1 MNIANLLFQCGIVI
15 TTLGYRIRIFFILTP
30 ATTSL
35 ALALGRKKC
44 TNTGFQVDGVQQ
56 QRGAPLGPP
65 GMQGV
70 GPGRGGG
77 SAPEGGGGLLA
88 DSGELD
94 YQPVSAWR

>member
-56 QRGAPLGPP
+56 QQLARAGAAVSSSSSIGESSSTTTSR
-65 GMQGV
+65 QA
-70 GPGRGGG
+70 GRE
-77 SAPEGGGGLLA
+77 APHRPQCTPA
-88 DSGELD
+88 S
-94 YQPVSAWR
+94 